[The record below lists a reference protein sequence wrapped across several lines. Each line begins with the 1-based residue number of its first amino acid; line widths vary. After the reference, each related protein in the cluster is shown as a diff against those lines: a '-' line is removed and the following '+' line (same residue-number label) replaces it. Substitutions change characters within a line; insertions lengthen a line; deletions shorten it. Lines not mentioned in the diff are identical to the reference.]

1 MPNEPHAIIS
11 AKRVEGMAVKTP
23 QGDDLGRIEDLTID
37 KLSGHV
43 VYAVLSF
50 GGILGLGAKHF
61 ALPWEALH
69 YEPRHAA
76 YVVEIDP
83 ELLRRAPGFDASNPP
98 DMSDRR
104 WGQQIHD
111 YYGYRPYWEMT
122 DRDEP
127 VERGGRASLP

>member
-1 MPNEPHAIIS
+1 MQHALIS
-11 AKRVEGMAVKTP
+11 AKKVEGTSVTNRA
-23 QGDDLGRIEDLTID
+23 GENLGRIEDLMIE

-50 GGILGLGAKHF
+50 GGVLGLGSKHF

-69 YEPRHAA
+69 YVPEHSG
-76 YVVEIDP
+76 YVLEIARDVL
-83 ELLRRAPGFDASNPP
+83 ERAPGFDPASPP

-111 YYGYRPYWEMT
+111 YYGYRPYWEA
-122 DRDEP
+122 RDANPWGE
-127 VERGGRASLP
+127 EGGARAKLP

>member
-1 MPNEPHAIIS
+1 MQHALIS
-11 AKRVEGMAVKTP
+11 ASKVEGTP
-23 QGDDLGRIEDLTID
+23 VTNRAGENLGRIEDVMID

-50 GGILGLGAKHF
+50 GGVLGLGSKHF

-69 YEPRHAA
+69 YVPEQAG
-76 YVVEIDP
+76 YVLEIAREILD
-83 ELLRRAPGFDASNPP
+83 RAPGFDADKAP

-111 YYGYRPYWEMT
+111 YYGYRPYWE
-122 DRDEP
+122 RQ
-127 VERGGRASLP
+127 ERGEAGGAQARLL

>member
-1 MPNEPHAIIS
+1 MANEPHAIIS
-11 AKRVEGMAVKTP
+11 AKRVEGTAVKTP
-23 QGDDLGRIEDLTID
+23 AGDDLGRIEDLTID

-50 GGILGLGAKHF
+50 GGVLGLGAKHF

-69 YEPRHAA
+69 YEPQHSA

-111 YYGYRPYWEMT
+111 YYGYRPYWEMS

>member
-1 MPNEPHAIIS
+1 MLHPLIS
-11 AKRVEGMAVKTP
+11 AEKVEGTP
-23 QGDDLGRIEDLTID
+23 VTNRAGENLGRIEDLVIE

-50 GGILGLGAKHF
+50 GGILGLGTKHF

-69 YEPRHAA
+69 YEPEQNG
-76 YVVEIDP
+76 YVIEIAR
-83 ELLRRAPGFDASNPP
+83 EVLERAPGFDPDKVP

-111 YYGYRPYWEMT
+111 YYGYRPYWERT
-122 DRDEP
+122 ESLG
-127 VERGGRASLP
+127 EEGGRRASLP

>member
-1 MPNEPHAIIS
+1 MHEARSLIS
-11 AKRVEGMAVKTP
+11 AKKVAGTEVKNHA
-23 QGDDLGRIEDLTID
+23 GEDLGRIEDLMID

-43 VYAVLSF
+43 VYGVLSF

-69 YEPRHAA
+69 YEPEHAA
-76 YVVEIDP
+76 YVIDIEP
-83 ELLRRAPGFDASNPP
+83 ELLRRAPGFDANDPP

-111 YYGYRPYWEMT
+111 YYGYRPYWEV
-122 DRDEP
+122 RAEQEAA
-127 VERGGRASLP
+127 VKRASLP

>member
-1 MPNEPHAIIS
+1 MPHAHALIA
-11 AKRVEGMAVKTP
+11 AKKVEGTAVTNAA
-23 QGDDLGRIEDLTID
+23 GENLGRIEDLMIE

-50 GGILGLGAKHF
+50 GGMLGLGAKHF

-69 YEPRHAA
+69 YEPEQGA
-76 YVVEIDP
+76 YVIGIARDVLE
-83 ELLRRAPGFDASNPP
+83 RAPGFDPASPP

-111 YYGYRPYWEMT
+111 YYGYRPYWEAQ
-122 DRDEP
+122 EGSGAP
-127 VERGGRASLP
+127 GARARLL